1 MSAVQHTR
9 FASPVTLLREWAE
22 RGDRQALHEAL
33 FVGFTVDLPFL
44 ERVAVPVA
52 RGLGARTAVIGDAAQ
67 GLHDPVDVRMAG
79 RSYLHGL
86 ATCRGAFHPKVVL
99 LVGEHACR
107 LAVGSGNPTLSGWGA
122 NDELW
127 TVVETE
133 DDDSHALLADLADW
147 LDELPSA
154 VSMAPWSAAHLAEL
168 AALLTER
175 HVNAPAG
182 PEAGPRLL
190 HNLRQSLLE
199 QLPLGPVDELHAY
212 APFIDEAGHAL
223 RALVDRMVPG
233 RVTLGLQPRWSS
245 YDAGSVRAALG
256 GTAAQIRLLDETRMR
271 HGKFIEWQTGGRRY
285 ALTGSANL
293 TRAALGSST
302 RDGGNCELAVFSA
315 DTLPL
320 LPDEGRTAPLASLTG
335 RTIRP
340 FTSTGDAL
348 VLLGAKT
355 DSEGLHVSLARSR
368 PVPVA
373 VSTSPDGSPGSWT
386 EIGSIS
392 PGASACSFPQPEV
405 PGAAVRATCVRPDG
419 STVESAVVFV
429 YSPVHCAGRHGADSG
444 PRLRYDYTAQALFAD
459 ERAARRFETDLLR
472 LRELTAGTSTPRPRV
487 SPATGTATASVAV
500 SAVDRW
506 DAYVADCRRMI
517 GAPLTDLAFGTLQM
531 GLPQAPSSRWVVSAV
546 TGNSAAEDDEAYET
560 YEDEAEDEEPFTA
573 NVPVAPHIP
582 PDQRVHCRTWIRRW
596 VGTLAD
602 PAPAPHPDAPPATR
616 VSLPVR
622 LVVANL
628 YVQLLAAGVWDEHDQ
643 TWREGLSDLLEA
655 LGSDEEPG
663 EPGEPE
669 QQTPPET
676 RRRLD
681 AVAAVVMTLLGQDAT
696 FTGGGEHDVLA
707 AHAWQRAKSMI
718 ARADPAQA
726 EDLMIPPEQAL
737 ARVAPWTEVERL
749 IARAQED
756 DPLTEVVEELSAS
769 GWEASYEDGLWEITG
784 SFGNAVPVVTRAAD
798 RLGRH
803 HPNGVLVRAR
813 SRNRWAF
820 VAWAAPHLVLL
831 NPPARVWRTYQVR
844 PPATPESRFSGGD
857 LSAVPGRVG
866 NPAPLPKGPPEAL
879 RKILAEVGLP
889 YPELI
894 RRLFAEDV

>member
-22 RGDRQALHEAL
+22 RSDGQALHEAL
-33 FVGFTVDLPFL
+33 FMGFTVDLSFL
-44 ERVAVPVA
+44 EKVAIPVA

-86 ATCRGAFHPKVVL
+86 ATCRGAFHPKAVL

-133 DDDSHALLADLADW
+133 EDGSHALLADFADW

-154 VSMAPWSAAHLAEL
+154 VSLAPWAASHLAEL

-182 PEAGPRLL
+182 PEGGPRLL
-190 HNLRQSLLE
+190 HNLHQSLLE
-199 QLPLGPVDELHAY
+199 QLPRPRGPVDELHAY
-212 APFIDEAGHAL
+212 APFVDEAGHAL
-223 RALVDRMVPG
+223 SKLVDILAPR
-233 RVTLGLQPRWSS
+233 RVTLGIQPRWSS
-245 YDAGSVRAALG
+245 YDAGTIKAALS
-256 GTAAQIRLLDETRMR
+256 GTSAQIRLLDETRMR
-271 HGKFIEWQTGGRRY
+271 HGKLVEWQTDGRRY

-293 TRAALGSST
+293 TRAALGTST
-302 RDGGNCELAVFSA
+302 KDGGNCELAVLAA
-315 DTLPL
+315 DTQPL
-320 LPDEGRTAPLASLTG
+320 LPDEGRIAPLASLTG

-340 FTSTGDAL
+340 FTSDGRAL
-348 VLLGAKT
+348 VLLGAKS

-368 PVPVA
+368 TVPVA
-373 VSTSPDGSPGSWT
+373 ISTSPDGSPGSWT
-386 EIGSIS
+386 EIGSIP
-392 PGASACSFPQPEV
+392 PGASSCSFPQPEA
-405 PGAAVRATCVRPDG
+405 PGAAVRAGCVQPDG
-419 STVESAVVFV
+419 STVESPVVFV
-429 YSPVHCAGRHGADSG
+429 YSPVHCARRHEADSG
-444 PRLRYDYTAQALFAD
+444 PRLRYDYTAQSLFAD

-472 LRELTAGTSTPRPRV
+472 LRELTAGTSAPRV
-487 SPATGTATASVAV
+487 SPATGTATGSVTS

-517 GAPLTDLAFGTLQM
+517 GAPLTDLAFGALQA

-546 TGNSAAEDDEAYET
+546 TGSGAVDDGMA
-560 YEDEAEDEEPFTA
+560 YEDEEALTA
-573 NVPVAPHIP
+573 SVAVAPHIP
-582 PDQRVHCRTWIRRW
+582 PEQRGRCRTWIRRW
-596 VGTLAD
+596 VGALAASD
-602 PAPAPHPDAPPATR
+602 ESSAAPVSAPAPAPAP
-616 VSLPVR
+616 VPVG

-628 YVQLLAAGVWDEHDQ
+628 YVQLLAAGVWDENDQ
-643 TWREGLSDLLEA
+643 SWRDGLSRLLET
-655 LGSDEEPG
+655 LGSADEPSEG
-663 EPGEPE
+663 DR
-669 QQTPPET
+669 QDPPET

-681 AVAAVVMTLLGQDAT
+681 AVAAVMTALLSQGAT
-696 FTGGGEHDVLA
+696 FTGGGEHDVPA
-707 AHAWQRAKSMI
+707 ARAWQSAKGMI
-718 ARADPAQA
+718 ARAEPAQA

-737 ARVAPWTEVERL
+737 ARVASWSEVERL
-749 IARAQED
+749 IALAQKD
-756 DPLTEVVEELSAS
+756 DPGAEVVEELSAA

-784 SFGNAVPVVTRAAD
+784 SFGNPVPVVSRAAE

-831 NPPARVWRTYQVR
+831 NPPARVWRTYAIR

-857 LSAVPGRVG
+857 LSAVPGRIG
-866 NPAPLPKGPPEAL
+866 TTRLPAGAPEAL
-879 RKILAEVGLP
+879 RKILADVGMA
-889 YPELI
+889 YPELVG
-894 RRLFAEDV
+894 RLFAEDS

>member
-1 MSAVQHTR
+1 MSAAQHTR
-9 FASPVTLLREWAE
+9 FASPVTLLREWTE
-22 RGDRQALHEAL
+22 RNDRQALHEAL

-44 ERVAVPVA
+44 EKVAIPIA

-67 GLHDPVDVRMAG
+67 GLHDPIDVRMAG

-133 DDDSHALLADLADW
+133 KDDSHALLADLADW

-154 VSMAPWSAAHLAEL
+154 VSLAPWSASHLAEL

-190 HNLRQSLLE
+190 HNLRQSLLD

-223 RALVDRMVPG
+223 SALVDRLVP
-233 RVTLGLQPRWSS
+233 RRITLGLQPRWSS
-245 YDAGSVRAALG
+245 YDAGTIKAALG
-256 GTAAQIRLLDETRMR
+256 GSSAQIRLLDETRMR
-271 HGKFIEWQTGGRRY
+271 HGKFIEWQTDGRRN
-285 ALTGSANL
+285 ALTGSPNL
-293 TRAALGSST
+293 TRAALCTST
-302 RDGGNCELAVFSA
+302 RDGGNCELAVLAA

-320 LPDEGRTAPLASLTG
+320 LPEEGRIAPLVSLVG

-340 FTSTGDAL
+340 FTSNGQAL
-348 VLLGAKT
+348 VLLGGKT
-355 DSEGLHVSLARSR
+355 DSEGLHVYLARSQ
-368 PVPVA
+368 PAPVA
-373 VSTSPDGSPGSWT
+373 ISTSPEGSPGSWT
-386 EIGSIS
+386 EIGSIP
-392 PGASACSFPQPEV
+392 PGALACSFPQPEV
-405 PGAAVRATCVRPDG
+405 PGAAVRATCVQPDG
-419 STVESAVVFV
+419 STVESPVVFV
-429 YSPVHCAGRHGADSG
+429 YSPVHCTRRHGAESG
-444 PRLRYDYTAQALFAD
+444 PRLRYDYTAQVLFAD

-472 LRELTAGTSTPRPRV
+472 LRELTAGTSAPRV
-487 SPATGTATASVAV
+487 NPATGAAASSVA
-500 SAVDRW
+500 SSGVDRW

-517 GAPLTDLAFGTLQM
+517 GAPLTDLAFGTLQV

-546 TGNSAAEDDEAYET
+546 TRSGAAEDDIAYEG
-560 YEDEAEDEEPFTA
+560 EAEEEEPLTA
-573 NVPVAPHIP
+573 SVTVAPHIP
-582 PDQRVHCRTWIRRW
+582 PEERVRCRTWIRRW
-596 VGTLAD
+596 VGTLAASGQS
-602 PAPAPHPDAPPATR
+602 PAAS
-616 VSLPVR
+616 VPVR
-622 LVVANL
+622 LAVANL
-628 YVQLLAAGVWDEHDQ
+628 YVQLLAAGVWDENDQ
-643 TWREGLSDLLEA
+643 SWRDGLSGLLEA
-655 LGSDEEPG
+655 LGSEDGPSEAD
-663 EPGEPE
+663 
-669 QQTPPET
+669 QQAPPET

-681 AVAAVVMTLLGQDAT
+681 AVTAVVMTLLSQDAT
-696 FTGGGEHDVLA
+696 FTGGSERDVLA
-707 AHAWQRAKSMI
+707 ARAWQSSKDMI
-718 ARADPAQA
+718 ARAEPAQV

-737 ARVAPWTEVERL
+737 ARVASWSEVERL
-749 IARAQED
+749 IALAQKD
-756 DPLTEVVEELSAS
+756 DPHAEVVEELSAA
-769 GWEASYEDGLWEITG
+769 GWEASYEEGLWEIAG
-784 SFGNAVPVVTRAAD
+784 SFGNPVPVVSRAAD

-831 NPPARVWRTYQVR
+831 NSPARVWRTYEVH

-857 LSAVPGRVG
+857 LSAVPGRIG
-866 NPAPLPKGPPEAL
+866 APAPLSAGAPEAL
-879 RKILAEVGLP
+879 RKILTEVGLL

-894 RRLFAEDV
+894 RRLFADGT

>member
-1 MSAVQHTR
+1 M
-9 FASPVTLLREWAE
+9 
-22 RGDRQALHEAL
+22 
-33 FVGFTVDLPFL
+33 GFTVDLSFL
-44 ERVAVPVA
+44 EKVAIPVA

-79 RSYLHGL
+79 RGYLHGL

-133 DDDSHALLADLADW
+133 EDDSHALLADLADW

-154 VSMAPWSAAHLAEL
+154 VSLAPWSASHLAEL

-182 PEAGPRLL
+182 PEGGPRLL
-190 HNLRQSLLE
+190 HNLRQGLLD

-212 APFIDEAGHAL
+212 APFVDEAGHAL
-223 RALVDRMVPG
+223 SALVDRLVPR

-245 YDAGSVRAALG
+245 YDAGTIKAALG
-256 GTAAQIRLLDETRMR
+256 GSAAQIRLLDETRMR
-271 HGKFIEWQTGGRRY
+271 HGKFVEWQTGGRRY
-285 ALTGSANL
+285 ALTGSPNL
-293 TRAALGSST
+293 TRAALCTST
-302 RDGGNCELAVFSA
+302 RAGGNCELAVLAA
-315 DTLPL
+315 DTQPL
-320 LPDEGRTAPLASLTG
+320 LPEEGRIAPLATLMG

-340 FTSTGDAL
+340 FTSNGRGL

-355 DSEGLHVSLARSR
+355 DSEGLHVSLARSWTT
-368 PVPVA
+368 PVVI
-373 VSTSPDGSPGSWT
+373 STSLDGSPGSWT
-386 EIGSIS
+386 EIGPI
-392 PGASACSFPQPEV
+392 PPQKSACSFPQPEV
-405 PGAAVRATCVRPDG
+405 PGAAVRATCVQPDG
-419 STVESAVVFV
+419 STVESPVVFV
-429 YSPVHCAGRHGADSG
+429 YSPVHCARRHGADNG
-444 PRLRYDYTAQALFAD
+444 PRLRYDYTAQVLFAD

-472 LRELTAGTSTPRPRV
+472 LRELTAGMSTPRV
-487 SPATGTATASVAV
+487 SPAPAAPAGSVAL
-500 SAVDRW
+500 SGVDRW

-517 GAPLTDLAFGTLQM
+517 GAPLTDLAFGALQI

-546 TGNSAAEDDEAYET
+546 TGSGAEENDTA
-560 YEDEAEDEEPFTA
+560 YEDEAEDEEPLTA
-573 NVPVAPHIP
+573 SAAVAPHIP
-582 PDQRVHCRTWIRRW
+582 PEQRARCRTWIRRW
-596 VGTLAD
+596 VETLT
-602 PAPAPHPDAPPATR
+602 PSGGSPSP
-616 VSLPVR
+616 LPLR

-628 YVQLLAAGVWDEHDQ
+628 YVQLLAAGVWDENDQ
-643 TWREGLSDLLEA
+643 SWREGLSRLLET
-655 LGSDEEPG
+655 LGPKDGPSEGD
-663 EPGEPE
+663 
-669 QQTPPET
+669 QQAPPET

-681 AVAAVVMTLLGQDAT
+681 AVAAVVMTLLSQDAT

-707 AHAWQRAKSMI
+707 ARAWQNGKDMI
-718 ARADPAQA
+718 ARAEPAQA

-737 ARVAPWTEVERL
+737 ARVAPWSEVERL
-749 IARAQED
+749 IARARED
-756 DPLTEVVEELSAS
+756 DPQAEVVAELSAA

-784 SFGNAVPVVTRAAD
+784 SFGNPVPVVARAAD

-831 NPPARVWRTYQVR
+831 NPPARVWRTYQIR

-857 LSAVPGRVG
+857 LAAVPGRIG
-866 NPAPLPKGPPEAL
+866 KPTQLREGAPEAL
-879 RKILAEVGLP
+879 RSILSEVGVP

-894 RRLFAEDV
+894 RRLFAENG

>member
-1 MSAVQHTR
+1 MSAVRHTR

-22 RGDRQALHEAL
+22 RNDRQALHEAL

-44 ERVAVPVA
+44 EKVAIPVA
-52 RGLGARTAVIGDAAQ
+52 RGLGARIAVIGDAAQ

-127 TVVETE
+127 TVVEAEE
-133 DDDSHALLADLADW
+133 DESHALLADLADW

-154 VSMAPWSAAHLAEL
+154 VNLAPWSARHLAEL

-175 HVNAPAG
+175 HVHAPAG

-190 HNLRQSLLE
+190 HNLRQSLLD
-199 QLPLGPVDELHAY
+199 QLPFGPVDELHAY

-223 RALVDRMVPG
+223 SALVDRLVPR
-233 RVTLGLQPRWSS
+233 RVTLGIQPRWSS
-245 YDAGSVRAALG
+245 YDAGTIKEALSG
-256 GTAAQIRLLDETRMR
+256 SSSQIRLLDETRMR

-285 ALTGSANL
+285 ALTGSPNL
-293 TRAALGSST
+293 TRAALSTST
-302 RDGGNCELAVFSA
+302 RDGGNCELAVLAA
-315 DTLPL
+315 DTMPL
-320 LPDEGRTAPLASLTG
+320 LPEEGRIAPLASLVG

-340 FTSTGDAL
+340 FTSNCQAL

-355 DSEGLHVSLARSR
+355 DSEGLHVSLARGR
-368 PVPVA
+368 PTPVA
-373 VSTSPDGSPGSWT
+373 ISTSPDGSPGSWT
-386 EIGSIS
+386 EIGSVP
-392 PGASACSFPQPEV
+392 PGALACSFPQPEV
-405 PGAAVRATCVRPDG
+405 PGAAIRATCVQPDG
-419 STVESAVVFV
+419 SAVESPVVFV
-429 YSPVHCAGRHGADSG
+429 YSPVHCARRDGADSG
-444 PRLRYDYTAQALFAD
+444 PRLRYDYTAQVLFAD

-472 LRELTAGTSTPRPRV
+472 LRELTAGTSAPRV
-487 SPATGTATASVAV
+487 SPATGAGASSVA
-500 SAVDRW
+500 SSGVDRW

-517 GAPLTDLAFGTLQM
+517 GAPLTDLAFGPLQF

-546 TGNSAAEDDEAYET
+546 TGGAAEDEMAS
-560 YEDEAEDEEPFTA
+560 EDGAEDEEPLTA
-573 NVPVAPHIP
+573 SVAVAPHIP
-582 PDQRVHCRTWIRRW
+582 PDQRVRCRTWIRRW
-596 VGTLAD
+596 VEALAASGVS
-602 PAPAPHPDAPPATR
+602 PAAP
-616 VSLPVR
+616 VPVR

-628 YVQLLAAGVWDEHDQ
+628 YVRLLAAGVWAENDQ
-643 TWREGLSDLLEA
+643 SWRDGLSGLLEA
-655 LGSDEEPG
+655 LGSHDRPG
-663 EPGEPE
+663 EAD
-669 QQTPPET
+669 QQAPPET

-681 AVAAVVMTLLGQDAT
+681 AVAAVVMTLLSQDAT

-707 AHAWQRAKSMI
+707 ARAWQSSKDMV
-718 ARADPAQA
+718 ARAEPAQV
-726 EDLMIPPEQAL
+726 EDLMILPEQAL
-737 ARVAPWTEVERL
+737 ARVAPWSEVERL

-756 DPLTEVVEELSAS
+756 DPHAEVVEELSAA

-784 SFGNAVPVVTRAAD
+784 SFGNPVPVVSRAAD

-803 HPNGVLVRAR
+803 HPSGVLVRAR

-831 NPPARVWRTYQVR
+831 NPPARVWRTYDVR
-844 PPATPESRFSGGD
+844 PPGTPESRFSGGD

-866 NPAPLPKGPPEAL
+866 APAPLPAGAPEAL
-879 RKILAEVGLP
+879 RKILAEVGLL

-894 RRLFAEDV
+894 RRLFAEGA

>member
-1 MSAVQHTR
+1 MSGVRHTR

-33 FVGFTVDLPFL
+33 FMGFTVDLPFL
-44 ERVAVPVA
+44 EKVAIPVA
-52 RGLGARTAVIGDAAQ
+52 RGLGARTAVIGDATQ

-86 ATCRGAFHPKVVL
+86 ATCRGAFHPKAVL

-133 DDDSHALLADLADW
+133 EDDSHALLADFADW

-154 VSMAPWSAAHLAEL
+154 VSLAPWSARHLAEL

-190 HNLRQSLLE
+190 HNLHRSLLD
-199 QLPLGPVDELHAY
+199 QLPSPHGPVDELHAY

-223 RALVDRMVPG
+223 SALVDRLAPR
-233 RVTLGLQPRWSS
+233 RVTLGIQPRWSS
-245 YDAGSVRAALG
+245 YDAGTIKAALSG
-256 GTAAQIRLLDETRMR
+256 SSAQVRLLDETRMR
-271 HGKFIEWQTGGRRY
+271 HGKLVEWQTGGLRY

-293 TRAALGSST
+293 TRAALGTST
-302 RDGGNCELAVFSA
+302 RDGGNCELAVLA
-315 DTLPL
+315 AGTRPL
-320 LPDEGRTAPLASLTG
+320 LPEEGRLAPLASLTG

-340 FTSTGDAL
+340 FTSNGRAL

-373 VSTSPDGSPGSWT
+373 ISTSPDGSPGSWT
-386 EIGSIS
+386 EIGSI
-392 PGASACSFPQPEV
+392 PPEASACSFPQPEV
-405 PGAAVRATCVRPDG
+405 PGAAVRATCVQPDG
-419 STVESAVVFV
+419 STIDSPVVFV
-429 YSPVHCAGRHGADSG
+429 YSPVHCARRHAADSE

-472 LRELTAGTSTPRPRV
+472 LRELTAGTSPPRV
-487 SPATGTATASVAV
+487 SPAADAAPSSV
-500 SAVDRW
+500 SSSGVDRW

-517 GAPLTDLAFGTLQM
+517 GAPLTDLAFGTLQA

-546 TGNSAAEDDEAYET
+546 TGSGAVEDDMA
-560 YEDEAEDEEPFTA
+560 YEDEAEDEEPLTA
-573 NVPVAPHIP
+573 SVAVAPRIP
-582 PDQRVHCRTWIRRW
+582 PEQRGRCRSWIRRW
-596 VGTLAD
+596 VGALAASGESSAVPVPV
-602 PAPAPHPDAPPATR
+602 PALIPA
-616 VSLPVR
+616 PVR

-628 YVQLLAAGVWDEHDQ
+628 YVQLLAAGVWDENDQ
-643 TWREGLSDLLEA
+643 SWRDGLSRLLETF
-655 LGSDEEPG
+655 GSADERSEADR
-663 EPGEPE
+663 
-669 QQTPPET
+669 QDPPET

-681 AVAAVVMTLLGQDAT
+681 AVAAVMTALLSQDAT
-696 FTGGGEHDVLA
+696 FTGGGERDVPA
-707 AHAWQRAKSMI
+707 ARAWRSAKGMI
-718 ARADPAQA
+718 ARAEPAQA

-737 ARVAPWTEVERL
+737 ARVASWSEVERL
-749 IARAQED
+749 IALAQQD
-756 DPLTEVVEELSAS
+756 DPQAEVVEELSAA

-784 SFGNAVPVVTRAAD
+784 SFGNPVPVVSRAAD

-831 NPPARVWRTYQVR
+831 NPPARVWRTYEIR

-857 LSAVPGRVG
+857 LSAVPGRIG
-866 NPAPLPKGPPEAL
+866 APAPLPAGAPEAL
-879 RKILAEVGLP
+879 RKILADVGMA

-894 RRLFAEDV
+894 GRLFAEDA